1 MILDTILIAFGYFL
15 GSASAAILV
24 CRAMSLPDPRT
35 EGSNNP
41 GATNVLRI
49 AGKKPAAITLAGD
62 FLKGLI
68 PVYLAIGMG
77 ASDSVVALTGIAA
90 LLGHIFPV
98 FFGFQ
103 GGKGVATGLGVLF
116 AFSWSVAVCVAL
128 TWLIVAKIFRISSLS
143 ALVATILAPVFAWA
157 LSSTT
162 FFLASICIAILILY
176 RHTDNIKRL
185 VNGKEG
191 EITE

>member
-1 MILDTILIAFGYFL
+1 MILDAILIAFGYFL

-24 CRAMSLPDPRT
+24 CKALSLPDPRT

-49 AGKKPAAITLAGD
+49 AGKKPAAITLVGD
-62 FLKGLI
+62 FLKGFL
-68 PVYLAIGMG
+68 PVCLAIGMG
-77 ASDSVVALTGIAA
+77 ASDSVIALTGIAA

-98 FFGFQ
+98 FFGFK

-116 AFSWSVAVCVAL
+116 AFSWPVAVCVAL
-128 TWLIVAKIFRISSLS
+128 TWLLVAKIFRISSLS

-157 LSSTT
+157 LSSVT
-162 FFLASICIAILILY
+162 FFLASVAISILILY

>member
-15 GSASAAILV
+15 GSTSAAILV

-49 AGKKPAAITLAGD
+49 AGKKPAAITLIGD

-68 PVYLAIGMG
+68 PVCLAIWMG
-77 ASDSVVALTGIAA
+77 ASDLVIALTGIAA

-116 AFSWSVAVCVAL
+116 AFSWPVAVCVAL
-128 TWLIVAKIFRISSLS
+128 TWLIVAKVFRISSLS
-143 ALVATILAPVFAWA
+143 ALVATILAPVFAWVF
-157 LSSTT
+157 SSIT
-162 FFLASICIAILILY
+162 FFLASMSISILVLY

-185 VNGKEG
+185 VKGKEG